1 MENDIPSDGQ
11 AVGGDCFYKVCPK
24 SFGQI
29 FQHRTKEPKVAA
41 ASRGG
46 LRLARGSRS
55 AANEHYIPAIFFIS
69 FSLFKASIGVS
80 EFMSSPFIW
89 SRI

>member
-29 FQHRTKEPKVAA
+29 FQHRTAGQKALRAA
-41 ASRGG
+41 DCDSPEARASADG
-46 LRLARGSRS
+46 
-55 AANEHYIPAIFFIS
+55 EHYIPAIFFIS
-69 FSLFKASIGVS
+69 FSLFNASMGVS
-80 EFMSSPFIW
+80 ESMSSPLIW

>member
-29 FQHRTKEPKVAA
+29 FSIAP
-41 ASRGG
+41 RG
-46 LRLARGSRS
+46 
-55 AANEHYIPAIFFIS
+55 EHYIPAIFFIS
-69 FSLFKASIGVS
+69 FSLFKASMGVS
-80 EFMSSPFIW
+80 ESMSSPLIW